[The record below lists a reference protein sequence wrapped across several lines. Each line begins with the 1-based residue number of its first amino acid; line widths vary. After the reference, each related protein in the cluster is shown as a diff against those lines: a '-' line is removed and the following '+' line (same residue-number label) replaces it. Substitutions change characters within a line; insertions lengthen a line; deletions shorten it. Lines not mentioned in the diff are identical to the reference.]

1 MGGPHPLRD
10 PRRKILGKI
19 KAGQI
24 QAVTNTE
31 VLQEIIYRF
40 FSIGN
45 PSLGEVA
52 YRSMVQFCA
61 IILPIT
67 LKDTDL
73 ALRILKDHPPHYL
86 ARCHPR
92 RHHAEPWAKRDHF
105 CRFPLRPHRGDQKN
119 RSGALALKC
128 FLPFQQCPG
137 SFGGPHL
144 GVCFSVFGVLTI
156 LPIFSLTPQGSLGSV
171 FSGLGGKNQL

>member
-45 PSLGEVA
+45 LSLGEAA
-52 YRSMVQFCA
+52 YHSMVQFCA

-73 ALRILKDHPPHYL
+73 ALQILKDQPPITSRD
-86 ARCHPR
+86 AI
-92 RHHAEPWAKRDHF
+92 HAATMLDHGLKEIISTNSHFDPIAGIKRIDPE
-105 CRFPLRPHRGDQKN
+105 RWR
-119 RSGALALKC
+119 
-128 FLPFQQCPG
+128 
-137 SFGGPHL
+137 
-144 GVCFSVFGVLTI
+144 
-156 LPIFSLTPQGSLGSV
+156 
-171 FSGLGGKNQL
+171 

>member
-31 VLQEIIYRF
+31 LLQEIIYRF

-128 FLPFQQCPG
+128 FFAIPAMSRFLWWAPFRRM
-137 SFGGPHL
+137 F
-144 GVCFSVFGVLTI
+144 
-156 LPIFSLTPQGSLGSV
+156 FSLWGFDDTSDFFLDAP
-171 FSGLGGKNQL
+171 GLSW